1 MKTEK
6 NERETFEIRNGGK
19 KERRLLGH
27 FDRFLGLV
35 PLFNDVDLQEMLPSA
50 VGEQTQSHQLGGDLL
65 RRFEDADVV
74 GGG

>member
-1 MKTEK
+1 MKTEE

-35 PLFNDVDLQEMLPSA
+35 PLFNDVDL
-50 VGEQTQSHQLGGDLL
+50 
-65 RRFEDADVV
+65 
-74 GGG
+74 